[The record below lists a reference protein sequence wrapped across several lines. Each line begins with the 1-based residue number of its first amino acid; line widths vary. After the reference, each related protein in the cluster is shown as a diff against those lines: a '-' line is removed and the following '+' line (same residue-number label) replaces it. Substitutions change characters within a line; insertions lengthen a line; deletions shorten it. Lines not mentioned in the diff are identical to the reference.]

1 MPAEGSDWPVHWLQ
15 SHDQRLALCPA
26 LGGSVAAWHW
36 QRADAALAVW
46 RGPAAL
52 AASAG
57 TPALPAETRVE
68 DMACFPMLPWCN
80 RIAHGGFAHD
90 GRFHPLPSLV
100 AGEPCAIHGDGWRQA
115 WTLERHSLSQAS
127 LRLHSAGHA
136 GHPHHYLAWQ
146 GFRLLPNGLLQTLRL
161 QNLGAAALPFGLGLH
176 PWWRTT
182 PQCTL
187 RAPVQAL
194 WLSAADHL
202 PTQRTGHFPAG
213 WDLNAGVQ
221 PSQVVVDNVYGEW
234 SGQAHLV
241 WPEHDLGLQLK
252 ASLVRAGQPHPL
264 YLVLYAPP
272 GGEVF
277 CLEPQSH
284 PINAPHLP
292 GRPGWLPLA
301 PGQTL
306 SLVLRWQLG
315 RASDAQL

>member
-52 AASAG
+52 AAGAG

-80 RIAHGGFAHD
+80 RIAHGGFAHG
-90 GRFHPLPSLV
+90 GRFHRLPSLV
-100 AGEPCAIHGDGWRQA
+100 PGEPCAIHGDGWRQA

-176 PWWRTT
+176 PWWKRT
-182 PQCTL
+182 PQCQVQ
-187 RAPVQAL
+187 APVQAV
-194 WLSAADHL
+194 WLSGEDRL
-202 PTQRTGHFPAG
+202 PTRRTRRFPPG
-213 WDLNAGVQ
+213 WNLNTGVW
-221 PSQVVVDNVYGEW
+221 PSAVVVDNAFEDW
-234 SGQAHLV
+234 SGRARLV
-241 WPEHDLGLQLK
+241 WPEHDLGLQLQ
-252 ASLVRAGQPHPL
+252 ATLVRAGQTQPL
-264 YLVLYAPP
+264 HLVLYAPAD
-272 GGEVF
+272 EDLF
-277 CLEPQSH
+277 CLEPVSH
-284 PINAPHLP
+284 PINAAHLP
-292 GRPGWLPLA
+292 GQPGWTALV

-306 SLVLRWQLG
+306 SLVLRWRLG